1 VRSRC
6 LWLAVSGVIS
16 RSGVPCGASTERDG
30 ASARFAVYAPDAA
43 VQRYLALQ
51 VRCYVLLSSASSA
64 AVCVSVHCVHDAT
77 ACVSPSGESV
87 AALTADITQGSTR
100 RFKLMRSFRSS
111 TVLCLLFSSS
121 DPPVSLCVVLRLRML
136 HGRVQE
142 LQRGPGWERG
152 HQPGGT
158 RQLQGTRRQVRRAPC
173 PALASPHRSL
183 VVIVARAGV
192 AG

>member
-1 VRSRC
+1 
-6 LWLAVSGVIS
+6 
-16 RSGVPCGASTERDG
+16 
-30 ASARFAVYAPDAA
+30 
-43 VQRYLALQ
+43 
-51 VRCYVLLSSASSA
+51 
-64 AVCVSVHCVHDAT
+64 
-77 ACVSPSGESV
+77 
-87 AALTADITQGSTR
+87 
-100 RFKLMRSFRSS
+100 MRSFRSS